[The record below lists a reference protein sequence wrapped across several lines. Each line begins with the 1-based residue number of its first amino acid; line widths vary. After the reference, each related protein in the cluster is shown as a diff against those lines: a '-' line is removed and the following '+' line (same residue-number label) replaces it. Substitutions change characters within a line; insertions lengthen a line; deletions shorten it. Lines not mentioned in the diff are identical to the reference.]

1 MNINENI
8 KSDNLKE
15 ETIEK
20 IKIKNLINLIISAN
34 ENRELIYKLIE
45 LEKNEIELIS
55 NLLEILSDFN
65 DCLLNLTPTQNLY
78 ILIYIKNT
86 LPKYKAKPK
95 MKQIKFLED
104 KIMKGIKFY
113 LNYDFSKQ
121 NSEVSIYEKIK
132 KFLEEIIPYLFEFI
146 VVMEKPKNFLLNI
159 YNNIISTYLKNS
171 DNIFKY
177 EEFSIRFIFI
187 YENFCRIYLIYV
199 FKNEEIN
206 VIFEKYYKILKLCNT
221 NSNNNSQEINGKK
234 FLQ

>member
-113 LNYDFSKQ
+113 LNY
-121 NSEVSIYEKIK
+121 
-132 KFLEEIIPYLFEFI
+132 IIQ
-146 VVMEKPKNFLLNI
+146 K
-159 YNNIISTYLKNS
+159 
-171 DNIFKY
+171 
-177 EEFSIRFIFI
+177 
-187 YENFCRIYLIYV
+187 
-199 FKNEEIN
+199 
-206 VIFEKYYKILKLCNT
+206 
-221 NSNNNSQEINGKK
+221 
-234 FLQ
+234 

>member
-113 LNYDFSKQ
+113 LNYDYSKQ

-146 VVMEKPKNFLLNI
+146 VVMEKPKNFLLNV
-159 YNNIISTYLKNS
+159 YNNIISTYLNNS

-187 YENFCRIYLIYV
+187 YENFCRII
-199 FKNEEIN
+199 
-206 VIFEKYYKILKLCNT
+206 
-221 NSNNNSQEINGKK
+221 
-234 FLQ
+234 

>member
-95 MKQIKFLED
+95 M
-104 KIMKGIKFY
+104 
-113 LNYDFSKQ
+113 
-121 NSEVSIYEKIK
+121 
-132 KFLEEIIPYLFEFI
+132 
-146 VVMEKPKNFLLNI
+146 
-159 YNNIISTYLKNS
+159 NN
-171 DNIFKY
+171 
-177 EEFSIRFIFI
+177 
-187 YENFCRIYLIYV
+187 
-199 FKNEEIN
+199 
-206 VIFEKYYKILKLCNT
+206 
-221 NSNNNSQEINGKK
+221 
-234 FLQ
+234 